1 MIQLIKPTYIRG
13 ALADAGTS
21 HSLGTGQEAAL
32 VHAGIAAYVV
42 APSNE
47 PNLVA
52 RYRLDSARKI
62 IALQDPDGDD
72 YRGWDD
78 LRFPAQAINPT
89 GPEVAPTVATSGIL
103 GTLLFPTNAT
113 AVIAGIAQH
122 AGAAAHPL
130 GQDQQRLG
138 RRGLAIPLRRGQL
151 RQGAARLPAWES
163 ASATIPDVDTAELH
177 LISSWSDIGLST
189 DKESCLIAWQIRRKH
204 DDAGDT
210 YASDARLF
218 EFDIHYQV
226 GKLGTIDEIP
236 S

>member
-21 HSLGTGQEAAL
+21 HNLGTGQEAAL

-47 PNLVA
+47 PDLVA

-113 AVIAGIAQH
+113 AVIAGIAQMPH
-122 AGAAAHPL
+122 AWA
-130 GQDQQRLG
+130 
-138 RRGLAIPLRRGQL
+138 RGTPVRPHIHWAKTS
-151 RQGAARLPAWES
+151 S
-163 ASATIPDVDTAELH
+163 ASGGVVWQFRYAVASFGKALPDYRHGKAPRPPSRTSTPPSCT
-177 LISSWSDIGLST
+177 SSRPGPTS
-189 DKESCLIAWQIRRKH
+189 A
-204 DDAGDT
+204 
-210 YASDARLF
+210 
-218 EFDIHYQV
+218 
-226 GKLGTIDEIP
+226 
-236 S
+236 